1 MHTVIVLAV
10 GFGLLVL
17 CALVGRLVDGP
28 SGIAAGAL
36 VFSSAVVSRS
46 EH

>member
-36 VFSSAVVSRS
+36 VFFRCG
-46 EH
+46 